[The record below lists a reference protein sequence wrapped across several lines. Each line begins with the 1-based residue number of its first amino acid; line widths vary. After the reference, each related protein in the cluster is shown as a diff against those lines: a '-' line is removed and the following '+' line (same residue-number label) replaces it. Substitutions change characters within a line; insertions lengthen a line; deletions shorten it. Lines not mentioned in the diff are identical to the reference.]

1 LVAQVKHAQ
10 EEILE
15 GKQRKKEI
23 EAAIAKTKIEF
34 SKDRQRFC
42 GELIT
47 AKQALQQ
54 SQKQVIGT
62 IRDRLKKFTE
72 DFLLVQEVAKQ
83 TKLMSLRVEDPFDI
97 NDMPVR
103 DGVGV
108 GVGVEVAG
116 RRRSSETRTTSTSS
130 QHLSNSN
137 VEADSSQRSFDL
149 YSIIQRKV
157 DELEKLRLVDE
168 KVEAEIKHQ
177 VRRWHIYG
185 LFFSSTVH
193 IFTCM
198 FVDRRMSSRQI
209 PSHI

>member
-1 LVAQVKHAQ
+1 LVAQVKRAQ

-23 EAAIAKTKIEF
+23 ESAIAKTKIEF

-103 DGVGV
+103 DGI
-108 GVGVEVAG
+108 GVEVAG
-116 RRRSSETRTTSTSS
+116 RRRSRETTSSSSS
-130 QHLSNSN
+130 QHLLNSN

-198 FVDRRMSSRQI
+198 FVDRRMSSRQMQN
-209 PSHI
+209 HI